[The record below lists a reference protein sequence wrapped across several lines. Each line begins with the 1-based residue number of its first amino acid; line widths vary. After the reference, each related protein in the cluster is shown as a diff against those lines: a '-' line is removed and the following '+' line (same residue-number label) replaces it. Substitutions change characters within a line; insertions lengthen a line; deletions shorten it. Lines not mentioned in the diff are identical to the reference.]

1 MRGAVARHACGLFLQ
16 IVLGKQRRRRLSEQA
31 PSVCFLRR
39 VPVLSR
45 VDASLPAVGI
55 FDVTAGEQ

>member
-1 MRGAVARHACGLFLQ
+1 VKVERASAERLFL
-16 IVLGKQRRRRLSEQA
+16 
-31 PSVCFLRR
+31 LRR

-55 FDVTAGEQ
+55 SDVTAGEQ